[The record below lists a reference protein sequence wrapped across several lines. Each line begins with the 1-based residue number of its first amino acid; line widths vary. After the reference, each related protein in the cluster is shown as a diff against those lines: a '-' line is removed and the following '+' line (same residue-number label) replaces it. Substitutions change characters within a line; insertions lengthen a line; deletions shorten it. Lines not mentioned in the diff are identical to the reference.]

1 MKEAYTAEQLNLIY
15 EAVLNQVEEGVVI
28 SDDENKILFINR
40 AAEVIEGIEGEKSI
54 NKSMEELYSPT
65 ELTRFPLVK
74 NITLVDYSTLPIN
87 R

>member
-40 AAEVIEGIEGEKSI
+40 AAEVIEGIEGEKI
-54 NKSMEELYSPT
+54 Y
-65 ELTRFPLVK
+65 
-74 NITLVDYSTLPIN
+74 
-87 R
+87 